1 MGYPLN
7 ETILIEPQTP
17 LKVFA
22 WEIVRSYTQTT
33 TNHTSIERYTVEEL
47 LVTAPNEM
55 KTVIIPGRRISVDGG
70 SSWWIVDGNPEEAR
84 GGWGWKPGLVTFI
97 AKKTTSQGGN

>member
-22 WEIVRSYTQTT
+22 WEIVRSITQTV
-33 TNHTSIERYTVEEL
+33 NNNGSIERYTVEEL
-47 LVTAPNEM
+47 LVTAPSEM
-55 KTVIIPGRRISVDGG
+55 KTKIMPGRRISVDNGG
-70 SSWWIVDGNPEEAR
+70 SWWIVDGNPDEAR
-84 GGWGWKPGLVTFI
+84 GGWNWNPGLVTFL
-97 AKKTTSQGGN
+97 AKKTDTQGG